1 MFFGFAEKVGGAVVS
16 LTFCSSEDEKGL
28 SPYMQDDLVWCTSAV
43 SERWFLFQIKKRAGV
58 RFHALIG

>member
-1 MFFGFAEKVGGAVVS
+1 MVS
-16 LTFCSSEDEKGL
+16 LTFCSSADEKEL

-43 SERWFLFQIKKRAGV
+43 SERWFVFQIKKRAGV